1 MNNHQLFLDE
11 LYTIDG
17 VTVTGEQIK
26 EALIDREIT
35 KSLLKND

>member
-26 EALIDREIT
+26 EALIDIHIVREH
-35 KSLLKND
+35 LKDD